1 MLLKE
6 PSAVLAR
13 PQPRSFAALMEL
25 YEANYIRLRRLCP
38 GLSSIAHRAV
48 SSVPGALD
56 LHLEI
61 LERRR
66 YTTTLLL
73 TYYFR
78 CEDGPPRAN
87 PNLVVRLYHDARQAE
102 VLSGSC
108 RRSRREIR
116 VQELPWDSAL
126 ACKWRLNRF
135 LFKWLGY
142 CLHQGHRF
150 PEPAGAD

>member
-6 PSAVLAR
+6 PSAVLTR
-13 PQPRSFAALMEL
+13 PEPRSFAALMEL
-25 YEANYIRLRRLCP
+25 YEANYMRLRCLCP

-56 LHLEI
+56 LHLEV
-61 LERRR
+61 LERSR

-73 TYYFR
+73 TYRFS
-78 CEDGPPRAN
+78 CEGEGPPRAN

-102 VLSGSC
+102 VLSRSC
-108 RRSRREIR
+108 RRSDREIR
-116 VQELPWDSAL
+116 IEGLRWDSAL

-142 CLHQGHRF
+142 CLHQGHGF
-150 PEPAGAD
+150 PARAG